1 MKKNDRM
8 AALRA
13 VIARKELSSQ
23 EEVIQAMALEGFTV
37 TQSTL
42 SRDMNKL
49 KIAKKMVSD
58 GRSIYLLP
66 EETLYKR
73 VYQAYTLVDNPPVP
87 GFLSMQFSGNMGV
100 IKTKPGHAASIAYH
114 LESASPEG
122 VLGTIAGDDTIFVV
136 INQEIPIRQVSES
149 ITAALKS
156 NQ

>member
-23 EEVIQAMALEGFTV
+23 EEVIQALALEGFTV

-49 KIAKKMVSD
+49 KIVKKMVSD

-73 VYQAYTLVDNPPVP
+73 VYQAYRRPST
-87 GFLSMQFSGNMGV
+87 G
-100 IKTKPGHAASIAYH
+100 
-114 LESASPEG
+114 
-122 VLGTIAGDDTIFVV
+122 
-136 INQEIPIRQVSES
+136 
-149 ITAALKS
+149 
-156 NQ
+156 

>member
-49 KIAKKMVSD
+49 KIAKRMISD
-58 GRSIYLLP
+58 GRSIYPLP
-66 EETLYKR
+66 DETLYKR
-73 VYQAYTLVDNPPVP
+73 VYQAYTLIDNPPVP
-87 GFLSMQFSGNMGV
+87 GFVSMQFSGNMGV

-114 LESASPEG
+114 LDSASPEG
-122 VLGTIAGDDTIFVV
+122 VLGTITGHDTIFMV
-136 INQEIPIRQVSES
+136 INQEIPIRHVSQN
-149 ITAALKS
+149 IT
-156 NQ
+156 

>member
-49 KIAKKMVSD
+49 
-58 GRSIYLLP
+58 
-66 EETLYKR
+66 
-73 VYQAYTLVDNPPVP
+73 
-87 GFLSMQFSGNMGV
+87 
-100 IKTKPGHAASIAYH
+100 
-114 LESASPEG
+114 
-122 VLGTIAGDDTIFVV
+122 
-136 INQEIPIRQVSES
+136 
-149 ITAALKS
+149 
-156 NQ
+156 

>member
-23 EEVIQAMALEGFTV
+23 EEVI
-37 TQSTL
+37 
-42 SRDMNKL
+42 
-49 KIAKKMVSD
+49 
-58 GRSIYLLP
+58 RSIYLLP

-87 GFLSMQFSGNMGV
+87 GFVSMQFSGNMGV
-100 IKTKPGHAASIAYH
+100 IKTKPGHAGSIAYH
-114 LESASPEG
+114 LDSASPEG

-136 INQEIPIRQVSES
+136 INQEIPIKQVSEN
-149 ITAALKS
+149 IAAALKS

>member
-49 KIAKKMVSD
+49 KIVKKMVAD

-87 GFLSMQFSGNMGV
+87 GFVSMQFSGNMGV
-100 IKTKPGHAASIAYH
+100 IKTKPGHAGSIAY
-114 LESASPEG
+114 LETAMPEG

-136 INQEIPIRQVSES
+136 INQEIPIKQVSEN